1 MATTSAIDLL
11 IETSKSASNLKEI
24 KQLSKEIKT
33 AMLEMGDDGGEEFDK
48 LARAAA
54 DLEDRVGEVKDRIDQ
69 MNPDKFSAIESAAK
83 IGATGINLVTGAM
96 GLLGDQS
103 EDTQRALLKV
113 QQAMAFAQGL
123 SGIKDLEKDFKNLW
137 KTISTNPLGIAVAVV
152 SALVG
157 ALAALDAWI
166 TRDTENVKALTK
178 AYEQQKKQTELL
190 TIEKQ
195 HEIAILEAQGGQEE
209 KVFERKKA
217 LMLLQLQEI
226 KQSFDLHAAR
236 VKQIEDNDSLYEGY
250 LKMSAAIFER
260 MGLETA
266 AQKSAELAEANKRER
281 QADDRKAMEEDFQ
294 RFKQLENDLAV
305 LQINETNRVAKIN
318 KDASD
323 KREADHTASLKRQA
337 EADELY
343 RQQLLEAER
352 RMTEQLAA
360 EAELRAEDNERI
372 RARQQADLDTFA
384 SMFPEALR
392 GQQESAAEFVQGLYD
407 RQLID
412 FVQYQKALTLIAKQ
426 EEDIRLA
433 SQYAFAN
440 AAIGML
446 SALEGL
452 TKKGSAANKALAL
465 ADIAAGTAVGF
476 INALDI
482 AQKSAKATGP
492 AAAFAFPIFYAS
504 QVAAVLAAAARA
516 RDVLRG
522 GNASGG
528 GGSIG
533 GGGGA
538 FTAPNIAAINT
549 EPAGT
554 QPTTPIDAN
563 GNPIQTNN
571 QPQGPQQVFVVET
584 DITRTTGRVAVLEN
598 NLTLR

>member
-123 SGIKDLEKDFKNLW
+123 SGIKDLEKDFQNLW
-137 KTISTNPLGIAVAVV
+137 KAISKNPLGMFAAALGVVIA
-152 SALVG
+152 
-157 ALAALDAWI
+157 ALAILNQWLI
-166 TRDTENVKALTK
+166 KDTEEVKNLEKALE
-178 AYEQQKKQTELL
+178 AQQKATQRLSVDTEAHI
-190 TIEKQ
+190 TV
-195 HEIAILEAQGGQEE
+195 LEAQGEQEE
-209 KVFERKKA
+209 KIFELKKK
-217 LMLLQLQEI
+217 LLEQQIQEMKI
-226 KQSFDLHAAR
+226 AAELHLAKVR
-236 VKQIEDNDSLYEGY
+236 QVIDNDDLYESY
-250 LKMSAAIFER
+250 IRAAKGAAELI
-260 MGLETA
+260 GADETA
-266 AQKSAELAEANKRER
+266 AEMDKLLQQSKKER
-281 QADDRKAMEEDFQ
+281 AEEDVKAAQ
-294 RFKQLENDLAV
+294 DSIDKVKQLSADLTA
-305 LQINETNRVAKIN
+305 LQINEEQRVAESAKRAREQEV
-318 KDASD
+318 KSQQDHDAHRLQLHNEYLQK
-323 KREADHTASLKRQA
+323 KREAEDA
-337 EADELY
+337 EIA
-343 RQQLLEAER
+343 R
-352 RMTEQLAA
+352 RKEQLAQA
-360 EAELRAEDNERI
+360 QADEAAWLQAQIDAQAELD
-372 RARQQADLDTFA
+372 
-384 SMFPEALR
+384 
-392 GQQESAAEFVQGLYD
+392 
-407 RQLID
+407 
-412 FVQYQKALTLIAKQ
+412 KALEGADANL
-426 EEDIRLA
+426 EERLA
-433 SQYAFAN
+433 MRHAAQMEFAN
-440 AAIGML
+440 AAVGMF

-584 DITRTTGRVAVLEN
+584 DITRATGRVAVLEN